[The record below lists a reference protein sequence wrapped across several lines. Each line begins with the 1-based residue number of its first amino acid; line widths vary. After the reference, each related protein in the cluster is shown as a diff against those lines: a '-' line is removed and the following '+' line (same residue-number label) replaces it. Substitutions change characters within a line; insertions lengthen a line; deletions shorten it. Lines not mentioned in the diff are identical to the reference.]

1 MPRSFEDKLY
11 FQGVKKIFFFEVSRK
26 QISYL
31 SILCVKGER
40 VQIQRKARPKNGI

>member
-1 MPRSFEDKLY
+1 MPRSFGDKLY
-11 FQGVKKIFFFEVSRK
+11 FQGVKKFFFEVSRK